1 MSIEEFIEKV
11 KSFGRSEGKYKKRVL
26 FLENG
31 NSYLTADLNLFK
43 NILIENKI
51 ESSILFP
58 LEELPMK
65 VIADYINQYDIFVFQ
80 TTWRSENSQML
91 LKNMDKFTEP
101 KTIIELY
108 IHKPLMY
115 FNRSKI
121 HQWVNMQTD
130 DTINFNEW
138 DIEIFPPEL
147 PDSPVA

>member
-31 NSYLTADLNLFK
+31 NSYLTDDLNLFK

-58 LEELPMK
+58 LSKLPIE
-65 VIADYINQYDIFVFQ
+65 VIVEYINQYDVFVFQ
-80 TTWRSENSQML
+80 TTWVSEISQLL

-108 IHKPLMY
+108 IHKPHIY
-115 FNRSKI
+115 FNDSKI

-130 DTINFNEW
+130 DTVNFNDWE
-138 DIEIFPPEL
+138 IEIFPPEL
-147 PDSPVA
+147 PDSPV